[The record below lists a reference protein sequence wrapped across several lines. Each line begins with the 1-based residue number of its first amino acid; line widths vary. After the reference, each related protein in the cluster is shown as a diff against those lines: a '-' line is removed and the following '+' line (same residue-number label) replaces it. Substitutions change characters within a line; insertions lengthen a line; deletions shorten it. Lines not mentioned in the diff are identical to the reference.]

1 MAVKQVVGTG
11 PSPAAA
17 QVAVRRRKPQTT
29 LLKDDGTV
37 PNNPTLP
44 LIHYRNAVRLTN
56 SEDPAAIFER
66 LFESNGWKGTWRDG
80 IYDYLHYHS
89 NTHEVL
95 GIARGEARVRFG
107 GYKGR

>member
-1 MAVKQVVGTG
+1 LYVIENLKKAVKQVVGIG

-17 QVAVRRRKPQTT
+17 QVAVRRREPEAT

-56 SEDPAAIFER
+56 SGDPAAIFER
-66 LFESNGWKGTWRDG
+66 LFEANGWKGTWRDG
-80 IYDYLHYHS
+80 IYDYVHYHS

-95 GIARGEARVRFG
+95 AIGL
-107 GYKGR
+107 Y